1 MKTSL
6 LPNNATYF
14 SASFNVALS
23 KERKIHEKTEW
34 VRLVENE
41 RTRQSVLITN
51 FALEQSSSSTRCP
64 FYVETF
70 YHSLPIYLSI
80 YVSFFVI
87 HLFSAS
93 ISLSL
98 LMNLTLRIILSLYLP
113 CCLFYLSTSISLWIL
128 IHLNIGIILSL
139 CFSFFVMYLSL
150 CLNFSFDTNTFKC
163 KYHFLSL
170 SYNLFPSLSFLYFYR
185 NCSFITI
192 TFKYRYQ
199 SLSLSFSWCYIFL
212 STSISLSILIR
223 SNIGIILCLSFLN
236 CLFIFLPQLLF
247 QYLYI

>member
-1 MKTSL
+1 MSSSRWKWT
-6 LPNNATYF
+6 NETKC
-14 SASFNVALS
+14 FNHKFRPRAKFKFDALS
-23 KERKIHEKTEW
+23 FLCRDILPLSTN
-34 VRLVENE
+34 LSIDLCLFLCDTSFFCLNFSFTTNE
-41 RTRQSVLITN
+41 SN
-51 FALEQSSSSTRCP
+51 ST
-64 FYVETF
+64 
-70 YHSLPIYLSI
+70 YHS
-80 YVSFFVI
+80 
-87 HLFSAS
+87 
-93 ISLSL
+93 
-98 LMNLTLRIILSLYLP
+98 LSLYLP
-113 CCLFYLSTSISLWIL
+113 GCLFYLSTSISLWIL

-192 TFKYRYQ
+192 TFKYRYR